1 VSPVAADILAAP
13 LPAARFDRI
22 LFDAPCSGTGT
33 LRKNP
38 EIRLRVTAEAIERLA
53 KAQER
58 GLAAAAD
65 LLAPGGYLLYS
76 TCSLEAEE
84 NERVVERVLASRSD
98 LAPSPIVFEGP
109 ASVEVTG
116 SRFRVL
122 PGSSSD
128 GFTAHLIRRAGP

>member
-1 VSPVAADILAAP
+1 MQRNGNAAKEPGDPPAGDGRGDRAP
-13 LPAARFDRI
+13 F
-22 LFDAPCSGTGT
+22 
-33 LRKNP
+33 
-38 EIRLRVTAEAIERLA
+38 E
-53 KAQER
+53 AQER

-76 TCSLEAEE
+76 TCSLETEE

-98 LAPSPIVFEGP
+98 LAPSPIAFEGP
-109 ASVEVTG
+109 PSVEVTG

-122 PGSSSD
+122 PGFSSD